1 MVKNPLIREYMR
13 RFANGEELFWGGA
26 LAFSEE
32 HKTRLLKDYT
42 SELSSYP
49 FARKWHDEVRARFP
63 RSQYTRRMMY
73 LEFKQRLPEL
83 LLMRV
88 DKVSMATSIE
98 ARVPFLDHRLVEFAF
113 RLPASIKLGPDYVP
127 KNILKKA
134 AEGILPNEH
143 IYRKKMGFAAPVNEW
158 LRTDL
163 RDFVQEHLEGS
174 EIIQKYLNAAEV
186 RKLFLEHTSGER
198 NNGQLLWSLLNL
210 ALWERQFF
218 ARGVEV

>member
-1 MVKNPLIREYMR
+1 
-13 RFANGEELFWGGA
+13 
-26 LAFSEE
+26 
-32 HKTRLLKDYT
+32 
-42 SELSSYP
+42 
-49 FARKWHDEVRARFP
+49 
-63 RSQYTRRMMY
+63 
-73 LEFKQRLPEL
+73 
-83 LLMRV
+83 
-88 DKVSMATSIE
+88 
-98 ARVPFLDHRLVEFAF
+98 
-113 RLPASIKLGPDYVP
+113 VP